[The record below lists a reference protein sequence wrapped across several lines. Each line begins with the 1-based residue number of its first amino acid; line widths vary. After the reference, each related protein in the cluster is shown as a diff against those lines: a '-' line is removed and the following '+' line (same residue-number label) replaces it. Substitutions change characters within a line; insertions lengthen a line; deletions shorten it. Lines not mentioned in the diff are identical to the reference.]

1 MERCPPECEVLC
13 RSLVLLIQ
21 RDGRT
26 GYVGAVEVE
35 NPIQDTG
42 LYGVGP
48 PVTTPPLPGPVLPA
62 SEPDSPTSDVSPD
75 SPGTPKLEN
84 SDSFCSPRVKLE
96 GRTIYYKVAD
106 KDGESEEGMSFLFKG
121 SQLEKLVERLEDE
134 TGLEDLVVCSH
145 WKGKLY
151 PLRLQLPPNNAAMH
165 IVVLPSSSEAV
176 KDLEVPLTIRA
187 KTVAANLK
195 VLVMEKG
202 MPLSKVK
209 VSGGCRC
216 NVTNGHFPDNMVRHF
231 AENYP
236 MGHTEFRGSFFR
248 KHGSMDTMAWFHE
261 RGVGLKTDDD
271 GRVFPVSDSSS
282 SIIDCLMS
290 EAKGR
295 GVLMQTGKTVTA
307 ASVDASGNFLIN
319 VERRTANVVEK
330 IEANY
335 LLIAT
340 GSSKQGYILANQL
353 GHSLIDPVPSL
364 FTFKIADP
372 QLVELAGVTFPKVC
386 VKLKLGNVQRNIP
399 ELTQVGPTLVTHWG
413 LSGPVI
419 LRLSAWGARYLFS
432 AGYEGKGSIVVDFL
446 PDVHLEEVKSIL
458 SRQKLPIG
466 VEISLNTMESKLQ
479 PRLFFAGK

>member
-1 MERCPPECEVLC
+1 
-13 RSLVLLIQ
+13 
-21 RDGRT
+21 
-26 GYVGAVEVE
+26 
-35 NPIQDTG
+35 
-42 LYGVGP
+42 
-48 PVTTPPLPGPVLPA
+48 
-62 SEPDSPTSDVSPD
+62 
-75 SPGTPKLEN
+75 
-84 SDSFCSPRVKLE
+84 
-96 GRTIYYKVAD
+96 
-106 KDGESEEGMSFLFKG
+106 
-121 SQLEKLVERLEDE
+121 
-134 TGLEDLVVCSH
+134 
-145 WKGKLY
+145 
-151 PLRLQLPPNNAAMH
+151 
-165 IVVLPSSSEAV
+165 
-176 KDLEVPLTIRA
+176 
-187 KTVAANLK
+187 
-195 VLVMEKG
+195 

-216 NVTNGHFPDNMVRHF
+216 NVTNGHFPDNMVRRFVLICAHVVGCLDLDFPDF

-295 GVLMQTGKTVTA
+295 GGKTVTA

-479 PRLFFAGK
+479 PRLFFAGKVLNVDGVAGGFNFQVD